1 MGEVIALAALDA
13 GRTAAPPQLGAG
25 GSQQQVMQ
33 AGQSLLPLG
42 GAASVAAGAGKAP
55 EPLARLLIQRTAAG
69 DLPGGRALSQRHAQ
83 TLQGSRNAPREVRPR
98 RSPTPSQYDQSGDR
112 RTVLPGK
119 EPEALRDSHYPGSR
133 ENASPGLSR
142 VIAISKHRMWC

>member
-25 GSQQQVMQ
+25 GSQQQIMQ

-55 EPLARLLIQRTAAG
+55 EPLPRLLIQRTAAG
-69 DLPGGRALSQRHAQ
+69 DLPRGPALSPRHAP
-83 TLQGSRNAPREVRPR
+83 TLQGPPNPPPEGRPPR
-98 RSPTPSQYDQSGDR
+98 
-112 RTVLPGK
+112 
-119 EPEALRDSHYPGSR
+119 
-133 ENASPGLSR
+133 
-142 VIAISKHRMWC
+142 